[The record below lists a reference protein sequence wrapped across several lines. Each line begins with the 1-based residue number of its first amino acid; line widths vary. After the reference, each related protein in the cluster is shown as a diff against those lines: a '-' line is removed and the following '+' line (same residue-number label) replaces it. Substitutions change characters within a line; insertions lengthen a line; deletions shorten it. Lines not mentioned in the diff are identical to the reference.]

1 MTGGATATGGE
12 VWLAGGIA
20 ALAAAL
26 AVLAWPG
33 PRDALR
39 AGLGQ
44 AYSAV
49 AAPPAVGR
57 ERVGGSRV
65 RTSRAAITE
74 VLAVLDLAE
83 AALQAGCAAERAVE
97 LAVTELPVGS
107 PVRAILLEVRP
118 IPEAWRRV
126 AATTGAESVALVARA
141 WELSE
146 RLGAPLAPS
155 VATAAQLVRRSL
167 RLQDRVDTALAGPR
181 ATMRLL
187 TALPLVGPL
196 VGWAFGVDP
205 VRLYWAGPVTQ
216 LATLAGL
223 GLLLLGRLWCQALVR
238 RVCR

>member
-1 MTGGATATGGE
+1 MTDGTTVAGG
-12 VWLAGGIA
+12 VVSLAGALA

-33 PRDALR
+33 PRGALR
-39 AGLGQ
+39 AGLGH
-44 AYSAV
+44 ARPA
-49 AAPPAVGR
+49 APAPPAVGR
-57 ERVGGSRV
+57 RRIGD
-65 RTSRAAITE
+65 TRAAIAQ
-74 VLAVLDLAE
+74 VLAVLDLAG

-107 PVRAILLEVRP
+107 PVRAILREVRP

-126 AATTGAESVALVARA
+126 AAATGAESVGLVARA

-146 RLGAPLAPS
+146 QLGAPLAPS
-155 VATAAQLVRRSL
+155 VATAAQLVRRSV
-167 RLQDRVDTALAGPR
+167 RLQDRVETALAGPR

-205 VRLYWAGPVTQ
+205 MRLYWAGPVTQ

-223 GLLLLGRLWCQALVR
+223 GLLLLGWLWCRALVR

>member
-1 MTGGATATGGE
+1 MTGAATAAGGD
-12 VWLAGGIA
+12 VWLAGAIA

-44 AYSAV
+44 GRPAA

-57 ERVGGSRV
+57 RRRGD
-65 RTSRAAITE
+65 SRAALAE
-74 VLAVLDLAE
+74 VLAVLDLAG
-83 AALQAGCAAERAVE
+83 AALQAGCPAERAVE
-97 LAVTELPVGS
+97 LAVAELPVGS

-118 IPEAWRRV
+118 VAEAWRRV
-126 AATTGAESVALVARA
+126 VVTTGAESVALVARA

-146 RLGAPLAPS
+146 QLGAPLAPS
-155 VATAAQLVRRSL
+155 VATAAQVVRRSQ
-167 RLQDRVDTALAGPR
+167 RLQDRVETALAGPR
-181 ATMRLL
+181 ATIRLL

-223 GLLLLGRLWCQALVR
+223 GLLLLGRLWCQALER

>member
-1 MTGGATATGGE
+1 MTGAATATGGE

-26 AVLAWPG
+26 TVLAWPA

-44 AYSAV
+44 ARPAT

-57 ERVGGSRV
+57 RRRGN
-65 RTSRAAITE
+65 SRAAIAE
-74 VLAVLDLAE
+74 VLAVLDLAA
-83 AALQAGCAAERAVE
+83 AALQAGCAAERAIE

-107 PVRAILLEVRP
+107 PVRAVLLEVRP
-118 IPEAWRRV
+118 MPEAWRRV
-126 AATTGAESVALVARA
+126 AVTTGAESVGLVARA

-146 RLGAPLAPS
+146 QLGAPLAPS
-155 VATAAQLVRRSL
+155 VATAAQLVRRSQ
-167 RLQDRVDTALAGPR
+167 RLLDRVETALAGPR

-187 TALPLVGPL
+187 TGLPLVGPL

-223 GLLLLGRLWCQALVR
+223 GLLLLGRLWCEALER